1 MDKEQRSILKEVE
14 MLKRLSNPNVVQF
27 FGTAPASSDQVSRL
41 LKSSSQTDDAN
52 QSVLLVIELARA
64 ARCSMTSTTR
74 TRTTM

>member
-52 QSVLLVIELARA
+52 QSVLLVIELARGG
-64 ARCSMTSTTR
+64 SL
-74 TRTTM
+74 